1 MKIILPF
8 AALSAAIAHASTVS
22 DKRENP
28 FILVALRKGQLC
40 FYGISPSKQIE
51 ACYRIPETM
60 EGVFIE
66 GTPNFSVNADR
77 FKRMLET
84 APNKEPV
91 TIEECD
97 DNPYLV
103 TLRFSEHKARYNFAS
118 PKRLIDFHLLSSQ
131 SPKFTTEIDS
141 PSLIRALDRVFP
153 SAGRSDVRVELNAVL
168 FKLNDQ
174 KLTMMSTDGHR
185 MAVTS
190 IPLAEE
196 VVAREHSIPISLID
210 LLPKFLKGSSEVT
223 FAYFGDESAGT
234 HVEFNVFFKVKDGE
248 CSKVFFGNGLGK
260 AAPRWEVVVD
270 NNTACDDTIFEIS
283 SDEMLRALNA
293 FKSMSDETS
302 PTVFAESTDGRLKL
316 TIYDDAKIE
325 RREELSTV
333 SFDSG
338 PVANFR
344 RAMLLNYLIG
354 AVKSFTGESK
364 LYIAFPLND
373 TPAAKASILLR
384 EKGGAS
390 SHYLMPTSA
399 K

>member
-1 MKIILPF
+1 MKITLPF

-60 EGVFIE
+60 EGVFVE

-84 APNKEPV
+84 APNKELV

-97 DNPYLV
+97 DNPNLV
-103 TLRFSEHKARYNFAS
+103 TLRFSEHKGSYNFAS
-118 PKRLIDFHLLSSQ
+118 PKRLIDFHLLSSK

-141 PSLIRALDRVFP
+141 PNLIRALERVLP
-153 SAGRSDVRVELNAVL
+153 SAGRTDVRVELNSVL
-168 FKLNDQ
+168 FRLNGQ
-174 KLTMMSTDGHR
+174 NLTMMSTDGHR

-190 IPLAEE
+190 IPLADE
-196 VVAREHSIPISLID
+196 VVTRDHSLPINLID
-210 LLPKFLKGSSEVT
+210 LLPKFLKGSSEVS

-248 CSKVFFGNGLGK
+248 CSKVLFGNGLGK
-260 AAPRWEVVVD
+260 TAPRWEVVVD
-270 NNTACDDTIFEIS
+270 NNTACDDTIFEIN

-293 FKSMSDETS
+293 FKSMSDESS
-302 PTVFAESTDGRLKL
+302 PTVFAESTDGRLRL
-316 TIYDDAKIE
+316 TVYDSVTSNK
-325 RREELSTV
+325 REELSAV

-344 RAMLLNYLIG
+344 RAMILNYLIS
-354 AVKSFTGESK
+354 AVKSFTGEGK
-364 LYIAFPLND
+364 LDIAFPLDD
-373 TPAAKASILLR
+373 TPAFKSSILLR

-390 SHYLMPTSA
+390 SHYLMPTSS